1 MSRYPRSYT
10 ATDVT
15 VSDDLAVTNADQAT
29 VAGVIVPAILYLNV
43 QYSPLATITEYDLVI
58 WKRAVTVVSIDVVP
72 STLQGGALTG
82 TLVKAVS
89 TATPVKTTTPL
100 HTADAIDFN
109 AGAYTVQSIT
119 LTATAADL
127 TFAAGN
133 RLGLD
138 LSAAMTAGKGVIT
151 VGYKYV

>member
-1 MSRYPRSYT
+1 MSRYPRGYT
-10 ATDVT
+10 LPANQSVATT
-15 VSDDLAVTNADQAT
+15 TADKIT
-29 VAGVIVPAILYLNV
+29 SAGVIVPAILYLNV

-58 WKRAVTVVSIDVVP
+58 WKRAVTVVSLDVVP

-82 TLVKAVS
+82 TIVKAS
-89 TATPVKTTTPL
+89 GTDTPVKTTTPL
-100 HTADAIDFN
+100 HTADAINFN
-109 AGAYTVQSIT
+109 TGAYTVQSLT

-127 TFAAGN
+127 TFSAGN

-151 VGYKYV
+151 VGFKYV